1 MSDRERIDQG
11 AQDKRATWANHL
23 FFLSESLFPSQKI
36 KRFTKNIWI
45 KSYFCKFK
53 KTSNFLTPSFLQSNV
68 SYGKIAHQR
77 WVTVSE
83 LLTKNEQLWGN
94 HSPKMSNLVNRSFTY
109 FLAKNEWFTE
119 KTDEQIPNPG
129 NHK

>member
-1 MSDRERIDQG
+1 MVW
-11 AQDKRATWANHL
+11 KKL
-23 FFLSESLFPSQKI
+23 FFLSESLFPLQKMSDSL
-36 KRFTKNIWI
+36 KNIWI

-53 KTSNFLTPSFLQSNV
+53 KTSDFLTPSFLKSNV
-68 SYGKIAHQR
+68 SYGQIAHQK